1 MEHIIN
7 FLHSFFSDYGTLF
20 LIFIARIFD
29 VSIGTMR
36 IILMARGYRSIAPVL
51 GFFEVLIWL
60 VAINSALKHF
70 DGAISYVVYAAGF
83 ATGNYVG
90 MLLEEKIAIGYQSVR
105 IITSKMVSA
114 LPLVLRQEGYGVTQI
129 DGVGMKGPITL
140 LFTVVPKRDV
150 KKVVEVVQM
159 LEPNAFI
166 TIEDV
171 KQHLSGFT
179 VHNGFIQKF
188 ASLISKK
195 K

>member
-1 MEHIIN
+1 MECITN
-7 FLHSFFSDYGTLF
+7 YLYSFFSDYGTLF
-20 LIFIARIFD
+20 LIFTARIFD

-60 VAINSALKHF
+60 IAINSALKHF
-70 DGAISYVVYAAGF
+70 DGAISYIVYALGF
-83 ATGNYVG
+83 ASGNYVG

-105 IITSKMVSA
+105 IITSKVISA

-129 DGVGMKGPITL
+129 DGIGMKGPITL
-140 LFTVVPKRDV
+140 LFTVVPKKDV
-150 KKVVEVVQM
+150 KKVVEIVQL

-179 VHNGFIQKF
+179 VHNGFAHKF
-188 ASLISKK
+188 ASLIAKK

>member
-1 MEHIIN
+1 MDFILDILN
-7 FLHSFFSDYGTLF
+7 TFFSDYGTLF
-20 LIFIARIFD
+20 LIFVARIFD

-36 IILMARGYRSIAPVL
+36 IILMARGYRSIAPIL

-70 DGAISYVVYAAGF
+70 DGIISYIVYAAGF

-90 MLLEEKIAIGYQSVR
+90 MLLEEKIAIGYQSIR
-105 IITSKMVSA
+105 IITSKVVSA
-114 LPLVLRQEGYGVTQI
+114 LPLVLRQEGFGVTQI
-129 DGVGMKGPITL
+129 DGIGMKGPITL
-140 LFTVVPKRDV
+140 LFTVVPKKEV
-150 KKVVEVVQM
+150 KRVVEIVQM

-171 KQHLSGFT
+171 KQHLSGFS
-179 VHNGFIQKF
+179 VHNGFTQKF
-188 ASLISKK
+188 AAFITKK

>member
-1 MEHIIN
+1 MEIIEN
-7 FLHSFFSDYGTLF
+7 IVNTFFSDYGTLF

-70 DGAISYVVYAAGF
+70 DGALSYIVYAAGF

-90 MLLEEKIAIGYQSVR
+90 MLLEEKIAIGYQSIR
-105 IITSKMVSA
+105 IITSKVVSA
-114 LPLVLRQEGYGVTQI
+114 LPLVLRQEGFGVTLI
-129 DGVGMKGPITL
+129 DGAGMRGPITM

-150 KKVVEVVQM
+150 KKVVEIVRT

-171 KQHLSGFT
+171 KQQLSGVT
-179 VHNGFIQKF
+179 VHNGFAQKF
-188 ASLISKK
+188 ASFVTKK

>member
-1 MEHIIN
+1 MESLIN
-7 FLHSFFSDYGTLF
+7 IFQSFCTQYGTLV
-20 LIFIARIFD
+20 LIFLARIFD

-60 VAINSALKHF
+60 FAINSALKHF
-70 DGAISYVVYAAGF
+70 DGVISYIVYALGF

-105 IITSKMVSA
+105 IITSKVVSA
-114 LPLVLRQEGYGVTQI
+114 LPLVLRQEGYGLTQI
-129 DGVGMKGPITL
+129 DGIGMKGPITM
-140 LFTVVPKRDV
+140 LFTVVPKKNV
-150 KKVVEVVQM
+150 KKIVEIVQT

-171 KQHLSGFT
+171 KQQFSGFYIR
-179 VHNGFIQKF
+179 NGFAQKF
-188 ASLISKK
+188 ASFISIKK
-195 K
+195 

>member
-1 MEHIIN
+1 MECVN
-7 FLHSFFSDYGTLF
+7 NYLYSFFSDYGTLF
-20 LIFIARIFD
+20 LIFTARIFD

-36 IILMARGYRSIAPVL
+36 IILMARGYRSIAPIL

-60 VAINSALKHF
+60 IAINSALKHF
-70 DGAISYVVYAAGF
+70 DGAISYIVYALGF
-83 ATGNYVG
+83 ASGNYVG

-105 IITSKMVSA
+105 IITSKVVSA

-129 DGVGMKGPITL
+129 DGIGMKGPITL
-140 LFTVVPKRDV
+140 LFTVVPKKDV
-150 KKVVEVVQM
+150 KKVVEIVQL

-179 VHNGFIQKF
+179 LHNGFAHKF
-188 ASLISKK
+188 ASLITKK

>member
-1 MEHIIN
+1 MECVTN
-7 FLHSFFSDYGTLF
+7 YLYSFFSDYGTLF
-20 LIFIARIFD
+20 LIFTARIFD

-60 VAINSALKHF
+60 IAINSALKHF
-70 DGAISYVVYAAGF
+70 DGAISYIVYALGF
-83 ATGNYVG
+83 ASGNYVG

-105 IITSKMVSA
+105 IITSKVVSA

-129 DGVGMKGPITL
+129 DGTGMKGPITL
-140 LFTVVPKRDV
+140 LFTVVPKKDV
-150 KKVVEVVQM
+150 KKVVEIVQL

-179 VHNGFIQKF
+179 VHNGFAHKF
-188 ASLISKK
+188 ASLIAKK

>member
-1 MEHIIN
+1 MECVTN
-7 FLHSFFSDYGTLF
+7 YLYSFFSDYGTLF
-20 LIFIARIFD
+20 LIFTARIFD

-36 IILMARGYRSIAPVL
+36 IILMARGYRSIAPIL

-60 VAINSALKHF
+60 IAINSALKHF
-70 DGAISYVVYAAGF
+70 DGAISYIVYALGF
-83 ATGNYVG
+83 ASGNYVG

-105 IITSKMVSA
+105 IITSKVVSA

-129 DGVGMKGPITL
+129 DGIGMKGPITL
-140 LFTVVPKRDV
+140 LFTVVPKKDV
-150 KKVVEVVQM
+150 KKVVEIVQL

-179 VHNGFIQKF
+179 LHNGFAHKF
-188 ASLISKK
+188 ASLITKK